1 MPFERK
7 FVNESLVP
15 YLERNVPW
23 LEVQFAFEN
32 NHRIIQMTTSYADLK
47 AQIAVLEKQAAQVR
61 DSEISAAKTQ
71 IREIMQTYGLTIADL
86 GGATKAPK
94 ARKPVE
100 AKYRDTSTGEE
111 WTGRGRAPKWLN
123 GKNKEDYLIK

>member
-47 AQIAVLEKQAAQVR
+47 AQIAALEKQAAQVR
-61 DSEISAAKTQ
+61 DSEISAAKAE

-86 GGATKAPK
+86 GGTTKAPK
-94 ARKPVE
+94 VRKTVA
-100 AKYRDTSTGEE
+100 AKFRDPATGQE
-111 WTGRGRAPKWLN
+111 WTGRGRAPTWLN
-123 GKNKEDYLIK
+123 GRNKEDYLIK